1 MHVHRH
7 WAESHVHS
15 ERSSFT
21 QGVISMLRCFLPMDS
36 MIITRR
42 AQNGS
47 QVLPHGIHMWLL
59 LYLAMDECFFFFFLN
74 KRQFHV
80 ATLT

>member
-1 MHVHRH
+1 
-7 WAESHVHS
+7 
-15 ERSSFT
+15 
-21 QGVISMLRCFLPMDS
+21 MLRCFLPMDS

-59 LYLAMDECFFFFFLN
+59 LYLAMEECFFLKKIN
-74 KRQFHV
+74 DSSM
-80 ATLT
+80 